1 MSRQH
6 RKDQTMPARDHGPF
20 DTEQQARELPEVR
33 AVYAAF
39 RADPGV
45 GKMQPH
51 EQRMLLDALAEA
63 GVYLGAYD
71 LRITEWLSTGSRR
84 RSPWSRDGCSGLARP
99 TSSTAPASGP
109 GRGRRREQH

>member
-1 MSRQH
+1 
-6 RKDQTMPARDHGPF
+6 MPARDHGPF

-63 GVYLGAYD
+63 GVYLGDYD
-71 LRITEWLSTGSRR
+71 HRIVEWLANWEPQTVAVIASWVQRASQAAELDRARIRAGAGST
-84 RSPWSRDGCSGLARP
+84 P
-99 TSSTAPASGP
+99 
-109 GRGRRREQH
+109 